1 MAGTTPGAVVLH
13 PWKAHLV
20 PWKDYSGRTS
30 ALKLVVFAALFVP
43 ALWTLLSFYLGWLQP
58 QPYTAAIRQIGLWT
72 IRLVFIALAIT
83 PLRSIV
89 QWPRLILVRRMVGV
103 AAFAYAITHLTLYI
117 ADQKFDLAKIAG
129 EIALRIYLTIGFTA
143 VIGLGALALTST
155 DGMIRRLGRRWQ
167 LLHRLVYVIALFAV
181 VHYWMQSKLE
191 IWEPTIMAGIYGW
204 LMGYRVLA
212 RFFAV
217 RGHLPLAWVG
227 VLGVAAAVLTAL
239 GEAAFFWAAYGAD
252 PLRVIA
258 ANWSL
263 LIGWRPAVIV
273 FGLALAVTLAG
284 AVRGLMALPAKR
296 RPRFA

>member
-1 MAGTTPGAVVLH
+1 LY
-13 PWKAHLV
+13 

-30 ALKLVVFAALFVP
+30 ALKLVVFAALFGP
-43 ALWTLLSFYLGWLQP
+43 ALWTALSFYLGWLQP

-89 QWPRLILVRRMVGV
+89 QWPRLILVRRMIGV
-103 AAFAYAITHLTLYI
+103 AAFAYAITHLTLYT
-117 ADQKFDLAKIAG
+117 ADQKFDLAKVAG
-129 EIALRIYLTIGFTA
+129 EIVFRIYLTIGFTA
-143 VIGLGALALTST
+143 VIGLSVLALTST

-167 LLHRLVYVIALFAV
+167 RLHRLVYVIALFAA

-204 LMGYRVLA
+204 LMGYRLLA

-217 RGHLPLAWVG
+217 RGHLPLLWVG
-227 VLGVAAAVLTAL
+227 ALGVAVTILTAL
-239 GEAAFFWAAYGAD
+239 GEAAYFWVAYGAD

-263 LIGWRPAVIV
+263 VTGVRPAVIV
-273 FGLALAVTLAG
+273 LGLALAVVAAG